1 MKKNKL
7 KALCLFFIVI
17 KSFSAFAQDKD
28 AGVVSFV
35 KGNISEKI
43 SAVKNSASSDSCLL
57 SSLALDFVIENSAF
71 LGNDRDL
78 CALAVA
84 TVLSLPQNEELLR
97 KIFPDITEKLSRIF
111 LSFDDETVGVAV
123 LGKIESLTNVPSQ
136 TVSMIDDYIAS
147 SEKNKKSFSVIKK
160 ALEVIEKKG
169 TEKSFR
175 IVWNLWKSN
184 SLSELDLPL
193 ENTLISLS
201 AKYPTEVISLISQSE
216 INVTGRY
223 IDSIKKSDNISLN
236 FKAEIAEN
244 ALLGIIYY
252 DGDLTENSSLL
263 IELPLDCVKIISKAN
278 WTRSASLVVRY
289 FSMAKEQFQ
298 NQKMTAGQFIEV
310 INCLT
315 SLSSSE
321 SVNALSGYLSELN
334 EQVEKN
340 SVLNQEVVLALIK
353 SLGVLGDKSAFDNLL
368 YVTYLNYPEEIK
380 NAARDSLA
388 KLKW

>member
-84 TVLSLPQNEELLR
+84 TVLSLPQNEELLS
-97 KIFPDITEKLSRIF
+97 KNFPDITEKLSRIF

-147 SEKNKKSFSVIKK
+147 SEKNKKSFFVIKK

-175 IVWNLWKSN
+175 IVWNLWKNN
-184 SLSELDLPL
+184 SLPELDLPL

>member
-84 TVLSLPQNEELLR
+84 TVLSLPQNEELLS
-97 KIFPDITEKLSRIF
+97 KNFPDITEKLSRIF

-147 SEKNKKSFSVIKK
+147 SEKNEKRFAVIRK
-160 ALEVIEKKG
+160 ALEVVEKKG

-175 IVWNLWKSN
+175 IVWNLWKNN
-184 SLSELDLPL
+184 SLPGLDLPL

-201 AKYPTEVISLISQSE
+201 AKDPTEVISLISQSE
-216 INVTGRY
+216 INVTGCY

>member
-84 TVLSLPQNEELLR
+84 TVLSLPQNEELLS
-97 KIFPDITEKLSRIF
+97 KNFPDITEKLSRIF

-175 IVWNLWKSN
+175 IVWNLWKNN
-184 SLSELDLPL
+184 SLPELDLPL